1 MRWEHDELITRDG
14 DRRAA
19 QAQSSDDP
27 QRDRRRKDPPCS
39 RGKRRVRVWRS
50 DLQTFLEDGATIKR
64 PAPAELVGS
73 VWDGVIPTPVRP
85 DEHDS

>member
-1 MRWEHDELITRDG
+1 MKI
-14 DRRAA
+14 AA
-19 QAQSSDDP
+19 LLKLNP
-27 QRDRRRKDPPCS
+27 QMIRNAIDAGRIPHVRV
-39 RGKRRVRVWRS
+39 GKRRVRVWRS